1 MPKKLKI
8 NVFLLI
14 FAMLSSSVI
23 AEDIPII
30 VIAPSQ
36 KAQSKSTVGTSV
48 TVYDEATI
56 AKSNSYFL
64 GDVIGSGSPSLNK
77 FQTGGY
83 GSTSGIQ
90 LRGLPKRYST
100 VYIDGIKQ
108 YDPGSP
114 SGDYGFEH
122 LLKDQISRVEIL
134 RGNQSSVYG
143 SGAMGGTIN
152 ITTKKGKQGFQKSS
166 SYNTGSNGTH
176 NLALSMSGADE
187 KHDFYLGL
195 EKFMT
200 QGISAMTDNDEKD
213 GYDNNTVAANYGY
226 KLTDKIK
233 LENNIRYLVGATDYD
248 TASQKSVKARED
260 DETQVQDEFSLNTSL
275 LFDYS
280 EKFSNKLTFSK
291 YNMKRTANLS
301 TDAQDDYKGDRKAL
315 SYLGTYNFNLDSS
328 ITIGADTSFETANYK
343 SNTSFLKEGATVNS
357 LYADYQKRLTPNLYV
372 TAGGRQED
380 HSVAGQENAY
390 RTSVAHLSDDK
401 TLKLKGSYGTAF
413 RFPSLYEMYFVYG
426 SHQKVRDTIKAE
438 TSKGF
443 DIGFEKALPDLNL
456 NFDVTYFRTKYYDA
470 LEGWA
475 GNTAYAK
482 WGNTTNST
490 STTKAEGIEFMSK
503 WKTNDSLNF
512 DFNYTYTSTY
522 DGAEFENPDLNTAH
536 YVNSQMVRVP
546 RHFFNLITNYQI
558 PETNLGLT
566 LRTKISSKARDYGN
580 ANNPRHNAYE
590 DVHLGGYAVHDLSL
604 NYDLFGQYDVFADL
618 NNILDQR
625 YETSLDYSSQER
637 SVNFGIKRSY

>member
-1 MPKKLKI
+1 MPRMLKI
-8 NVFLLI
+8 NVFLII
-14 FAMLSSSVI
+14 FAMLTSSVI
-23 AEDIPII
+23 AEDIPVI

-48 TVYDEATI
+48 TVFDEATI

-100 VYIDGIKQ
+100 VYIDGVKQ

-152 ITTKKGKQGFQKSS
+152 ITTKRGKQGFQKSS

-187 KHDFYLGL
+187 KNDFYLGL

-200 QGISAMTDNDEKD
+200 QGISSMTDNDEKD
-213 GYDNNTVAANYGY
+213 GYDNSTVAASYGY

-233 LENNIRYLVGATDYD
+233 LENNIRYLVGALAYD
-248 TASQKSVKARED
+248 TVADTTVKNLED
-260 DETQVQDEFSLNTSL
+260 DEDQVQDEFSLNTSL
-275 LFDYS
+275 LFDYNDQ
-280 EKFSNKLTFSK
+280 FSNKLTFSK
-291 YNMKRTANLS
+291 YNMKRSANLS
-301 TDAQDDYKGDRKAL
+301 TGLQDDYKGDRKAL
-315 SYLGTYNFNLDSS
+315 SYLGTYNFDLDSS
-328 ITIGADTSFETANYK
+328 IILGADTSFESANYK
-343 SNTSFLKEGATVNS
+343 SQTSFLKEGASVNS
-357 LYADYQKRLTPNLYV
+357 LYVDYQKRLTPNLYLTV
-372 TAGGRQED
+372 GGRQED
-380 HSVAGQENAY
+380 HSVVGRENAY
-390 RTSVAHLSDDK
+390 RTSAAHLSDDK

-413 RFPSLYEMYFVYG
+413 RYPSLYEMYFVYG
-426 SHQKVRDTIKAE
+426 AHTKVRETIKAE

-456 NFDVTYFRTKYYDA
+456 DFDVTYFKTKYFDA
-470 LEGWA
+470 LEGWS
-475 GNTAYAK
+475 GNTAYAQY
-482 WGNTTNST
+482 GNTTNST
-490 STTKAEGIEFMSK
+490 STTRAEGIEFISK

-512 DFNYTYTSTY
+512 GLNYTYTSTY
-522 DGAEFENPDLNTAH
+522 DGAENDNPDRLTDNDH
-536 YVNSQMVRVP
+536 SQMVRVP
-546 RHFFNLITNYQI
+546 QHFLNLITSYKI

-566 LRTKISSKARDYGN
+566 LRTKVSSRASDYGN
-580 ANNPRHNAYE
+580 ENRPYH
-590 DVHLGGYAVHDLSL
+590 DVFKNIHLGGYAVHDLSL
-604 NYDLFGQYDVFADL
+604 NYDLFGQYDVYADL

-625 YETSLDYSSQER
+625 YETALDYSSQER

>member
-1 MPKKLKI
+1 MK
-8 NVFLLI
+8 
-14 FAMLSSSVI
+14 
-23 AEDIPII
+23 
-30 VIAPSQ
+30 
-36 KAQSKSTVGTSV
+36 
-48 TVYDEATI
+48 
-56 AKSNSYFL
+56 
-64 GDVIGSGSPSLNK
+64 
-77 FQTGGY
+77 
-83 GSTSGIQ
+83 
-90 LRGLPKRYST
+90 
-100 VYIDGIKQ
+100 
-108 YDPGSP
+108 
-114 SGDYGFEH
+114 
-122 LLKDQISRVEIL
+122 
-134 RGNQSSVYG
+134 
-143 SGAMGGTIN
+143 
-152 ITTKKGKQGFQKSS
+152 
-166 SYNTGSNGTH
+166 
-176 NLALSMSGADE
+176 NL
-187 KHDFYLGL
+187 
-195 EKFMT
+195 
-200 QGISAMTDNDEKD
+200 
-213 GYDNNTVAANYGY
+213 
-226 KLTDKIK
+226 
-233 LENNIRYLVGATDYD
+233 
-248 TASQKSVKARED
+248 ED
-260 DETQVQDEFSLNTSL
+260 DEEQVQDEFSLNTSL

-301 TDAQDDYKGDRKAL
+301 TAAQDDYKGDRKAL

-456 NFDVTYFRTKYYDA
+456 DFDVTYFKTKYFDA
-470 LEGWA
+470 LEGWS
-475 GNTAYAK
+475 GNTAYAQ

-490 STTKAEGIEFMSK
+490 STTRAEGIEFISK
-503 WKTNDSLNF
+503 WKTNDNLNF
-512 DFNYTYTSTY
+512 GLNYTYTSTY
-522 DGAEFENPDLNTAH
+522 DGAENDNPDRLTDNDH
-536 YVNSQMVRVP
+536 SQMVRVP
-546 RHFFNLITNYQI
+546 QHFLNLITSYKI

-566 LRTKISSKARDYGN
+566 LRTKVSSRASDYGN
-580 ANNPRHNAYE
+580 ENRPYH
-590 DVHLGGYAVHDLSL
+590 DVFKNIHLGGYAVHDLSL
-604 NYDLFGQYDVFADL
+604 NYDLFGQYDVYADL

-625 YETSLDYSSQER
+625 YETALDYSSQER

>member
-1 MPKKLKI
+1 MPRMLKT
-8 NVFLLI
+8 NVFLII
-14 FAMLSSSVI
+14 FVMLTTSVI
-23 AEDIPII
+23 ADDIPVI

-48 TVYDEATI
+48 TVFDEAAI

-64 GDVIGSGSPSLNK
+64 GDVIGSGSASLNN

-100 VYIDGIKQ
+100 VYIDGVKQ

-122 LLKDQISRVEIL
+122 LLKDQISRIEIL
-134 RGNQSSVYG
+134 KGNQSSVYG

-152 ITTKKGKQGFQKSS
+152 ITTKRGKPGFQKSS

-187 KHDFYLGL
+187 KNDFYLGL

-200 QGISAMTDNDEKD
+200 QGISQMTDNDERD
-213 GYDNNTVAANYGY
+213 GYDNSTVAANYGY

-248 TASQKSVKARED
+248 TISQSSVKALED
-260 DETQVQDEFSLNTSL
+260 DEEQVQDEFSLNTSL
-275 LFDYS
+275 LFDYN
-280 EKFSNKLTFSK
+280 EQFSNKLTFSK

-301 TDAQDDYKGDRKAL
+301 TGKQDDYKGDRKAL
-315 SYLGTYNFNLDSS
+315 SYLGTYNFDLDSS
-328 ITIGADTSFETANYK
+328 IILGADTSFETANYK
-343 SNTSFLKEGATVNS
+343 SQTSFLKEGATVNS
-357 LYADYQKRLTPNLYV
+357 LYADYQKRLTSNLYLTV
-372 TAGGRQED
+372 GGRQEE

-390 RTSVAHLSDDK
+390 RTSLAHLSDDK
-401 TLKLKGSYGTAF
+401 NLKLKGSYGTAF

-426 SHQKVRDTIKAE
+426 AHQKVRDDIKAE

-443 DIGFEKALPDLNL
+443 DIGFEKAVPDFNL
-456 NFDVTYFRTKYYDA
+456 NFDVTYFRTKYYDG

-475 GNTAYAK
+475 SNTDYAT
-482 WGNTTNST
+482 WGNTKNNT
-490 STTKAEGIEFMSK
+490 STTKAEGIEFLSK

-522 DGAEFENPDLNTAH
+522 DGAEHDDPDLKSD

-546 RHFFNLITNYQI
+546 RHFFNFVTNYKI
-558 PETNLGLT
+558 PETNLDLS

-580 ANNPRHNAYE
+580 ANSPQHDAFM

-604 NYDLFGQYDVFADL
+604 NYDLFRQYDVYADL

-625 YETSLDYSSQER
+625 YETALDYSSQER

>member
-1 MPKKLKI
+1 MPRMLKI
-8 NVFLLI
+8 NVFLII
-14 FAMLSSSVI
+14 FAMLTSSVI
-23 AEDIPII
+23 AEDIPVI

-100 VYIDGIKQ
+100 VYIDGVKQ

-152 ITTKKGKQGFQKSS
+152 ITTKRGKQGFQKSS

-187 KHDFYLGL
+187 KNDFYLGL

-200 QGISAMTDNDEKD
+200 QGISSMTDNDEKD
-213 GYDNNTVAANYGY
+213 GYDNSTVAASYGY

-233 LENNIRYLVGATDYD
+233 LENNIRYLVGILAYD
-248 TASQKSVKARED
+248 TVADTTVKNLED
-260 DETQVQDEFSLNTSL
+260 DEEQVQDEFSLNTSL
-275 LFDYS
+275 LFDYNDQ
-280 EKFSNKLTFSK
+280 FSNKLTFSK
-291 YNMKRTANLS
+291 YNMKRTQNLS
-301 TDAQDDYKGDRKAL
+301 TGLQDDYKGDRKAL
-315 SYLGTYNFNLDSS
+315 SYLGTYNFDLDSS
-328 ITIGADTSFETANYK
+328 IILGADTSFESANYK
-343 SNTSFLKEGATVNS
+343 SQTSFLKEGASVNS
-357 LYADYQKRLTPNLYV
+357 LYVDYQKRLTPNLYLTV
-372 TAGGRQED
+372 GGRQED
-380 HSVAGQENAY
+380 HSVVGQENAY
-390 RTSVAHLSDDK
+390 RTSAAHLSDDK

-413 RFPSLYEMYFVYG
+413 RFPSLYEMYYVYG
-426 SHQKVRDTIKAE
+426 HHPKTRDSMKAE
-438 TSKGF
+438 TSKGL
-443 DIGFEKALPDLNL
+443 DLGFEKAIPDLNL
-456 NFDVTYFRTKYYDA
+456 NIDLTYFKTKYFDA
-470 LEGWA
+470 LEGWS
-475 GNTAYAK
+475 GNTAYAQ

-490 STTKAEGIEFMSK
+490 STTRADGIEFISK
-503 WKTNDSLNF
+503 WKTNDNLNF
-512 DFNYTYTSTY
+512 GLNYTYTSTY
-522 DGAEFENPDLNTAH
+522 DGAENDNPDRLTDNDH
-536 YVNSQMVRVP
+536 SQMVRVP
-546 RHFFNLITNYQI
+546 QHFLNLITSYKI

-566 LRTKISSKARDYGN
+566 LRTKVSSRASDYGN
-580 ANNPRHNAYE
+580 ENRPYH
-590 DVHLGGYAVHDLSL
+590 DVFKNIHLGGYAVHDLSL
-604 NYDLFGQYDVFADL
+604 NYDLFGQYDVYADL

-625 YETSLDYSSQER
+625 YETALDYSSQKR

>member
-1 MPKKLKI
+1 MPRMLKT
-8 NVFLLI
+8 NVFLII
-14 FAMLSSSVI
+14 FVMLTTSVI
-23 AEDIPII
+23 ADDIPVI

-48 TVYDEATI
+48 TVFDEAAI

-64 GDVIGSGSPSLNK
+64 GDVIGSGSASLNN

-100 VYIDGIKQ
+100 VYIDGVKQ

-122 LLKDQISRVEIL
+122 LLKDQISRIEIL
-134 RGNQSSVYG
+134 KGNQSSVYG

-152 ITTKKGKQGFQKSS
+152 ITTKRGKPGFQKSS

-187 KHDFYLGL
+187 KNDFYLGL

-200 QGISAMTDNDEKD
+200 QGISQMTDNDERD
-213 GYDNNTVAANYGY
+213 GYDNSTVAANYGY

-248 TASQKSVKARED
+248 TISQSSVKALED
-260 DETQVQDEFSLNTSL
+260 DEEQVQDEFSLNTSL
-275 LFDYS
+275 LFDYN
-280 EKFSNKLTFSK
+280 EQFSNKLTFSK

-301 TDAQDDYKGDRKAL
+301 TGKQDDYKGDRKAL
-315 SYLGTYNFNLDSS
+315 SYLGTYNFDLDSS
-328 ITIGADTSFETANYK
+328 IILGADTSFETANYK
-343 SNTSFLKEGATVNS
+343 SQTSFLKEGATVNS
-357 LYADYQKRLTPNLYV
+357 LYADYQKRLTPNLYLTV
-372 TAGGRQED
+372 GGRQEE

-390 RTSVAHLSDDK
+390 RTSLAHLSDDK
-401 TLKLKGSYGTAF
+401 NLKLKGSYGTAF

-426 SHQKVRDTIKAE
+426 AHQKVRDDIKAE

-443 DIGFEKALPDLNL
+443 DIGFEKAVPDFNL
-456 NFDVTYFRTKYYDA
+456 NFDVTYFRTKYYDG

-475 GNTAYAK
+475 SNTDYAT
-482 WGNTTNST
+482 WGNTKNNT
-490 STTKAEGIEFMSK
+490 STTKAEGIEFLSK

-522 DGAEFENPDLNTAH
+522 DGAEHDDPDLKSD

-546 RHFFNLITNYQI
+546 RHFFNFVTNYKI
-558 PETNLGLT
+558 PETNLDLS

-580 ANNPRHNAYE
+580 ANNPQHDAFM

-625 YETSLDYSSQER
+625 YETALDYSSQER

>member
-1 MPKKLKI
+1 MLKI
-8 NVFLLI
+8 NVFMII
-14 FAMLSSSVI
+14 FVMLTTSVI
-23 AEDIPII
+23 ADHIPVI

-48 TVYDEATI
+48 TVFDEAAI

-64 GDVIGSGSPSLNK
+64 GDVIGSGSPSLNN

-100 VYIDGIKQ
+100 VYIDGVKQ

-152 ITTKKGKQGFQKSS
+152 ITTKRGKQGFQKSS

-187 KHDFYLGL
+187 KNDFYLGL
-195 EKFMT
+195 EKFIT
-200 QGISAMTDNDEKD
+200 QGISSMTDNDEKD
-213 GYDNNTVAANYGY
+213 GYDNSTVAASYGY

-233 LENNIRYLVGATDYD
+233 LENNIRYLVGATAFD
-248 TASQKSVKARED
+248 TISQASVKALED
-260 DETQVQDEFSLNTSL
+260 DEEQVQDEFSLNTSL
-275 LFDYS
+275 LFDYN
-280 EKFSNKLTFSK
+280 EQFSNKLTFSK

-301 TDAQDDYKGDRKAL
+301 TGKQDDYKGDRKAL
-315 SYLGTYNFNLDSS
+315 SYLGAYNFDLDSG
-328 ITIGADTSFETANYK
+328 IILGVDTSFETANYK
-343 SNTSFLKEGATVNS
+343 SQTSFLKEGATVNS
-357 LYADYQKRLTPNLYV
+357 LYADYQKRLTPNLYLTV
-372 TAGGRQED
+372 GGRQEE
-380 HSVAGQENAY
+380 HSVAGLENAY
-390 RTSVAHLSDDK
+390 RTSLAHLSDDK
-401 TLKLKGSYGTAF
+401 NLKLKGSYGTAF

-426 SHQKVRDTIKAE
+426 AHQKVRDDIKAE

-443 DIGFEKALPDLNL
+443 DIGFEKAVPDLNL
-456 NFDVTYFRTKYYDA
+456 NFDVTYFKTKYFDA
-470 LEGWA
+470 LEGWS
-475 GNTAYAK
+475 GNTEYAQ
-482 WGNTTNST
+482 WGNTKNST
-490 STTKAEGIEFMSK
+490 STTKAEGIEFISK

-512 DFNYTYTSTY
+512 GLNYTYTSTY
-522 DGAEFENPDLNTAH
+522 DGAENDNPDVISDNDH
-536 YVNSQMVRVP
+536 SQMARVP
-546 RHFFNLITNYQI
+546 QHFLNFITNYKI
-558 PETNLGLT
+558 PETKLDLT
-566 LRTKISSKARDYGN
+566 LRTKVSSRASDYGN
-580 ANNPRHNAYE
+580 ANNPGHDAFKN
-590 DVHLGGYAVHDLSL
+590 VHLGGYAVHDLSL
-604 NYDLFGQYDVFADL
+604 NYDLFGQYDVFFDL

-625 YETSLDYSSQER
+625 YETALDYSSKER

>member
-1 MPKKLKI
+1 MLKI
-8 NVFLLI
+8 NVFMII
-14 FAMLSSSVI
+14 FVMLTTSVI
-23 AEDIPII
+23 ADHIPVI

-48 TVYDEATI
+48 TVFDEAAI

-64 GDVIGSGSPSLNK
+64 GDVIGSGSPSLNN

-100 VYIDGIKQ
+100 VYIDGVKQ

-152 ITTKKGKQGFQKSS
+152 ITTKRGKQGFQKSS

-187 KHDFYLGL
+187 KNDFYLGL

-200 QGISAMTDNDEKD
+200 QGISSMTDNDEKD
-213 GYDNNTVAANYGY
+213 GYDNSTVAASYGY

-233 LENNIRYLVGATDYD
+233 LENNIRYLVGILAYD
-248 TASQKSVKARED
+248 TTADTTVKNLED
-260 DETQVQDEFSLNTSL
+260 DEEQVQDEFSLNTSL
-275 LFDYS
+275 LFDYN
-280 EKFSNKLTFSK
+280 EQFSNKLTFSK

-301 TDAQDDYKGDRKAL
+301 TGKQDDYKGDRKAL
-315 SYLGTYNFNLDSS
+315 SYLGTYNFDSDSS
-328 ITIGADTSFETANYK
+328 IILGADTSFETANYK
-343 SNTSFLKEGATVNS
+343 SQTSFLKEGATVNS
-357 LYADYQKRLTPNLYV
+357 LYADYQKRLTPNLYLTV
-372 TAGGRQED
+372 GGRQEE
-380 HSVAGQENAY
+380 HSVAGGEEAY
-390 RTSVAHLSDDK
+390 RTSLAHFSDDK
-401 TLKLKGSYGTAF
+401 TLKLKGSYGTSF
-413 RFPSLYEMYFVYG
+413 RFPSLYEMYFVG
-426 SHQKVRDTIKAE
+426 GAHPKVRDTMTAE
-438 TSKGF
+438 SSKGF
-443 DIGFEKALPDLNL
+443 DIGFEKAMPDLNL
-456 NFDVTYFRTKYYDA
+456 NFDVTYFNTKYYDA
-470 LEGWA
+470 LEGWS
-475 GNTAYAK
+475 GNTDFYI
-482 WGNTTNST
+482 WGNTKNST
-490 STTKAEGIEFMSK
+490 STTKAEGIEFLSK

-512 DFNYTYTSTY
+512 GFNYTYTSTY
-522 DGAEFENPDLNTAH
+522 DGAEHDNPNLITDND
-536 YVNSQMVRVP
+536 NSQMVRVP
-546 RHFFNLITNYQI
+546 RHFLNLITNYKI
-558 PETNLGLT
+558 PETNLDLS
-566 LRTKISSKARDYGN
+566 LRTKISSEARDYGN
-580 ANNPRHNAYE
+580 ANNPRHDAFKN
-590 DVHLGGYAVHDLSL
+590 VHLGGYAVHDLSL
-604 NYDLFGQYDVFADL
+604 NYDLFGQYDVFFDL

-625 YETSLDYSSQER
+625 YETALDYSSQER

>member
-1 MPKKLKI
+1 MLKI
-8 NVFLLI
+8 NAFVII
-14 FAMLSSSVI
+14 FVMLSNSVT
-23 AEDIPII
+23 AEDIPVI

-48 TVYDEATI
+48 TVFDEAAI

-64 GDVIGSGSPSLNK
+64 GDVIGSGSSSLNN

-100 VYIDGIKQ
+100 VYIDGVKQ

-122 LLKDQISRVEIL
+122 LLKDQISRIEIL
-134 RGNQSSVYG
+134 KGNQSSVYG

-152 ITTKKGKQGFQKSS
+152 ITTKRGKPGFQKSS

-187 KHDFYLGL
+187 KNDFYLGL

-200 QGISAMTDNDEKD
+200 QGISQMTDNDEKD
-213 GYDNNTVAANYGY
+213 GYDNSTVAASYGY

-233 LENNIRYLVGATDYD
+233 LENNIRYLVGATAFD
-248 TASQKSVKARED
+248 TISRSSVKALED
-260 DETQVQDEFSLNTSL
+260 DENQVQDEFSLNTSL
-275 LFDYS
+275 LFDYN
-280 EKFSNKLTFSK
+280 EQFSNKLTFSK

-301 TDAQDDYKGDRKAL
+301 TGKQDDYKGDRKAL
-315 SYLGTYNFNLDSS
+315 SYLGAYNFDLDSG
-328 ITIGADTSFETANYK
+328 IILGADTSFETANYK
-343 SNTSFLKEGATVNS
+343 SQTSFLKEGATVNS
-357 LYADYQKRLTPNLYV
+357 LYADYQKRLTPNLYLTV
-372 TAGGRQED
+372 GGRQEE

-390 RTSVAHLSDDK
+390 RTSLAHLSDDK
-401 TLKLKGSYGTAF
+401 NLKLKGSYGTAF

-426 SHQKVRDTIKAE
+426 AHQKVRDDIKAE

-443 DIGFEKALPDLNL
+443 DIGFEKAVPDLNL
-456 NFDVTYFRTKYYDA
+456 NFDVTYFKTKYFDA
-470 LEGWA
+470 LEGWS
-475 GNTAYAK
+475 GNTEYAQ
-482 WGNTTNST
+482 WGNTKNST
-490 STTKAEGIEFMSK
+490 STTKAEGIEFISK

-512 DFNYTYTSTY
+512 GLNYTYTSTY
-522 DGAEFENPDLNTAH
+522 DGAENDNPDVTSDNDH
-536 YVNSQMVRVP
+536 SQMVRVP
-546 RHFFNLITNYQI
+546 QHFLNFITNYKI
-558 PETNLGLT
+558 PETKLDLT
-566 LRTKISSKARDYGN
+566 LRTKVSSRASDYGN
-580 ANNPRHNAYE
+580 ANNPEHDAFKN
-590 DVHLGGYAVHDLSL
+590 VHLGGYAVHDLSL
-604 NYDLFGQYDVFADL
+604 NYDLFGQYDVYADL

-625 YETSLDYSSQER
+625 FETALDYSSQER

>member
-1 MPKKLKI
+1 MPKMLKI
-8 NVFLLI
+8 NVFVII
-14 FAMLSSSVI
+14 FAMLTSSVI
-23 AEDIPII
+23 AEDIPVI

-48 TVYDEATI
+48 TVYDEVTI

-64 GDVIGSGSPSLNK
+64 GDVIGSGSPSLNN

-100 VYIDGIKQ
+100 VYIDGVKQ

-114 SGDYGFEH
+114 SGDYGFEN

-134 RGNQSSVYG
+134 KGNQSSVYG

-152 ITTKKGKQGFQKSS
+152 ITTKRGKQGFQKSS

-187 KHDFYLGL
+187 KNDFYLGV
-195 EKFMT
+195 EKFIT
-200 QGISAMTDNDEKD
+200 QGISQMTDNDEKD
-213 GYDNNTVAANYGY
+213 GYDNSTIAASYGY
-226 KLTDKIK
+226 KLTEKIK
-233 LENNIRYLVGATDYD
+233 LENNIRYLVGIVAYD
-248 TASQKSVKARED
+248 TVSQTSVKALED
-260 DETQVQDEFSLNTSL
+260 DEEQAQDEFSLNTSL
-275 LFDYS
+275 LFDYNDQ
-280 EKFSNKLTFSK
+280 FSNKLTFSK

-301 TDAQDDYKGDRKAL
+301 TGLQDDYKGDRKAL
-315 SYLGTYNFNLDSS
+315 SYLGAYNFDLDSS
-328 ITIGADTSFETANYK
+328 IILGADTSFESANYK
-343 SNTSFLKEGATVNS
+343 SQTSFLKEGATVNS
-357 LYADYQKRLTPNLYV
+357 LYADYQKRLTPNLYLTV
-372 TAGGRQED
+372 GGRQED
-380 HSVAGQENAY
+380 HSVAGKENAY

-413 RFPSLYEMYFVYG
+413 RYPSLYEMYFVYG
-426 SHQKVRDTIKAE
+426 AHSKVRETIKAE

-456 NFDVTYFRTKYYDA
+456 DFDVTYFKTKYFDA
-470 LEGWA
+470 LEGWS
-475 GNTAYAK
+475 GNTAYAQ

-490 STTKAEGIEFMSK
+490 STTRAEGIEFISN

-512 DFNYTYTSTY
+512 GLNYTYTSTY
-522 DGAEFENPDLNTAH
+522 DGAENDNPDRLTDNDH
-536 YVNSQMVRVP
+536 SQIARVP
-546 RHFFNLITNYQI
+546 QHFLNLITNYKI
-558 PETNLGLT
+558 PETNFDLT
-566 LRTKISSKARDYGN
+566 LRTKVSSRASDYGN
-580 ANNPRHNAYE
+580 DNKPFHDRFKN
-590 DVHLGGYAVHDLSL
+590 VHLGGYAVHDLSL
-604 NYDLFGQYDVFADL
+604 NYDLFGQYDVFFDL

-625 YETSLDYSSQER
+625 YETALDYSSQER
-637 SVNFGIKRSY
+637 SVNLGIKRSY